1 MDTLPV
7 ELTSVLITPGPNCGL
22 WMMVLYCDDVH
33 LLLLYSQAFYIVV
46 ALLADV
52 LYDLSDC
59 LAAGAGAHWRSA
71 GAAS

>member
-1 MDTLPV
+1 
-7 ELTSVLITPGPNCGL
+7 
-22 WMMVLYCDDVH
+22 MMVLYCDDVH

-46 ALLADV
+46 TLLADV

-59 LAAGAGAHWRSA
+59 LAAGVGAHWRNA